1 MCLSHKTFSSI
12 TPCDTL
18 CLPLALLQPK
28 IVPKDR
34 LCDTFLSAS
43 SGGQVAHGLDGHR
56 VAGVDSTGAG
66 KAVSLC
72 AAYKSEFC
80 VKTTETLDRHRVF
93 AVLAFNKDLIGDT
106 AEAKLEPCRR
116 FAASRLAAGNRP
128 AASDPVGLDAVS
140 MIYARPVF
148 TSIGLSVGLEAL
160 DLIVSM
166 AQPVCEPTFVE

>member
-1 MCLSHKTFSSI
+1 MQVR
-12 TPCDTL
+12 
-18 CLPLALLQPK
+18 AW
-28 IVPKDR
+28 
-34 LCDTFLSAS
+34 
-43 SGGQVAHGLDGHR
+43 GQVAHGLDGHR

-66 KAVSLC
+66 KTVSLC

-93 AVLAFNKDLIGDT
+93 AVLAFNKDLIGET

-148 TSIGLSVGLEAL
+148 ASIGLSVGLEAL

-166 AQPVCEPTFVE
+166 AQPVCEPTFVEYHRTCTGYCGCRCWFRLPVPCHPSSGNTH